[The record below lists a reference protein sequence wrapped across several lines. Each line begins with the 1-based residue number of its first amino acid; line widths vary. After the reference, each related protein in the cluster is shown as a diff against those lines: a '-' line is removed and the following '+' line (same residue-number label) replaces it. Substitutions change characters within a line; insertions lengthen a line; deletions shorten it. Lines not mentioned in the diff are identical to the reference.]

1 MALIIWIIG
10 LVLSIMAI
18 LEILKMNM
26 STAGKIISIVVLLL
40 TSWIGLAVYY
50 LYAKNHLTSWFK

>member
-1 MALIIWIIG
+1 MAYIIWIIG

>member
-26 STAGKIISIVVLLL
+26 SAVGKIISIVVLLL

>member
-1 MALIIWIIG
+1 MAYIIWIIG

-50 LYAKNHLTSWFK
+50 LYAKNHLTSWIK